1 MNKVILGVAFVL
13 SLAACQ
19 QGQKIAYVD
28 NSKLLDE
35 YQEKKDLEELL
46 KGKTTKIQP
55 TSTRKPTPTTTTH
68 GRRTSYPR
76 RKSYQ
81 DGYPTEKGKKLHQR
95 LWQTT

>member
-35 YQEKKDLEELL
+35 
-46 KGKTTKIQP
+46 
-55 TSTRKPTPTTTTH
+55 
-68 GRRTSYPR
+68 
-76 RKSYQ
+76 
-81 DGYPTEKGKKLHQR
+81 
-95 LWQTT
+95 